1 MSEKNLK
8 LWTCYPKKIENFQET
23 TEDEEEN
30 NPHSYEE
37 ASESYNTENFTETNK
52 KWSCYTAKEVEGF
65 EAVSESEAVSE
76 TNSETETN
84 SESETISEDNKKSK
98 SSIEETAEKFK
109 ISLFGDG
116 PNSDYYFYGSIAA
129 VIFIIILMIRK

>member
-1 MSEKNLK
+1 MSAKNLK
-8 LWTCYPKKIENFQET
+8 LWTCYPKKIENFQEI

-37 ASESYNTENFTETNK
+37 ASESYGIENFTQNK
-52 KWSCYTAKEVEGF
+52 KSWSCYTAKEVEGF
-65 EAVSESEAVSE
+65 EAVSETETETVSE
-76 TNSETETN
+76 TDSDNDSETA
-84 SESETISEDNKKSK
+84 SDDNKKSK
-98 SSIEETAEKFK
+98 SSIEETAETLKVS
-109 ISLFGDG
+109 IFGDG